1 MSVSRDELLKPGRM
15 GYCVM
20 LRNNCRCLVFLTRT
34 ENEWKELNLLLILKE
49 LNIGGWFMARVWLR

>member
-1 MSVSRDELLKPGRM
+1 MNYLNRAGWVIVLCYAIIAAVS
-15 GYCVM
+15 Y
-20 LRNNCRCLVFLTRT
+20 FLTRT